1 LRRLQSAGGDQYATI
16 ASLVFRQAMGGC
28 KLVWNDQKNILWY
41 FMKEISSNGDLQT
54 VDVVFPASPVF
65 LHQNPFLLK
74 KLIIPHLVF
83 ASQDPSLNG
92 CNYNK
97 AWAPHHLGQWPICD
111 LTPEKQ
117 EDMPIEET
125 ANLLLMLAAL
135 DKVMDIKSYILKYY
149 PLLKSYGDY
158 LVMYL
163 PDPEDQ
169 LCTDDFAGPAPHDSN
184 LAAKGILGLE
194 AFYLIAKRAG
204 DPNAFMY
211 DHFARTYAALW
222 VYWSNPDYFDHYLL
236 RYDQP
241 GWSLKYNLV
250 WQFILQTDIFPQ
262 HVFDTERA
270 FYRSKTM
277 TYGVPL
283 DVRANYTKI
292 DWESWVATFEP
303 TIDGFTQAFSPLY
316 KFAHQTTDR
325 MPLSDLYYVDT
336 ARMQWFT
343 ARSVV
348 GAFWLQAFLKKA

>member
-1 LRRLQSAGGDQYATI
+1 MEMFPRSMLFSPPVHFSSITI
-16 ASLVFRQAMGGC
+16 PS
-28 KLVWNDQKNILWY
+28 
-41 FMKEISSNGDLQT
+41 
-54 VDVVFPASPVF
+54 
-65 LHQNPFLLK
+65 FLLLQLLPLLEYSNNATNIK
-74 KLIIPHLVF
+74 
-83 ASQDPSLNG
+83 
-92 CNYNK
+92 YNK

-111 LTPEKQ
+111 LTPERQ

-125 ANLLLMLAAL
+125 ANLLLMIAAL
-135 DKVMDIKSYILKYY
+135 DKLMDIKSILTKYY

-194 AFYLIAKRAG
+194 AFYLLAKRVN
-204 DPNAFMY
+204 DPNAPLY

-222 VYWSNPDYFDHYLL
+222 TFWSHDNDHYLL

-262 HVFDTERA
+262 AVFDTERLY
-270 FYRSKTM
+270 YRSKTM
-277 TYGVPL
+277 NWGVPL

-303 TIDGFTQAFSPLY
+303 TVEGFSQAFAPLY
-316 KFAHQTTDR
+316 KFAHQSQDR
-325 MPLSDLYYVDT
+325 MPLSDLYYVDS

-348 GAFWLQAFLKKA
+348 GAFWLQAFLKNV